1 MARRTVYRCAS
12 SHVIPAMDALP
23 TDPLFYA
30 AAIPAVLLVGL
41 AKGGLGGAMAF
52 LGVPVMSLAISPI
65 QAAAILLPIL
75 VVMDIVSLWSWRG
88 NHHVPTLAVLLP
100 GALAGIG
107 LGWLTAAIVTPDMV
121 RLIVGVVT
129 TLFVLRWL
137 WQKYARPQQ
146 VAAPRSP
153 VLGVFWGAV
162 SGFTSFVAHAGGP
175 PFQVYVLPQRLA
187 PPLYVGTSVLFFA
200 TVNAVKLVP
209 YFALG
214 QFDAENLAASAILL
228 PLAPFATLMG
238 AFMVRRLKPEAFY
251 GITYA
256 TVMIVAL
263 KLLWDG
269 VSALTG

>member
-1 MARRTVYRCAS
+1 
-12 SHVIPAMDALP
+12 MDALP

-41 AKGGLGGAMAF
+41 AKGGLGGAMGF
-52 LGVPVMSLAISPI
+52 LGVPVMALAISPI
-65 QAAAILLPIL
+65 RAAAILLPIL
-75 VVMDIVSLWSWRG
+75 VVMDMVSLWSWRG
-88 NHHVPTLAVLLP
+88 NYHVPTLAVLLP

-121 RLIVGVVT
+121 RLILGVVT
-129 TLFVLRWL
+129 MLFVLRWL
-137 WQKYARPQQ
+137 WQKHARAE
-146 VAAPRSP
+146 VAGPRRP

-187 PPLYVGTSVLFFA
+187 PALYVGTSVIYFA
-200 TVNAVKLVP
+200 VVNAVKLVP

-214 QFDAENLAASAILL
+214 QFDAANLAASAILL
-228 PLAPFATLMG
+228 PLAPFATLLG
-238 AFMVRRLKPEAFY
+238 AFIVRRMKAEAFY
-251 GITYA
+251 GLTYA
-256 TVMIVAL
+256 TVLIVAL

-269 VSALTG
+269 VAALTG

>member
-1 MARRTVYRCAS
+1 
-12 SHVIPAMDALP
+12 MDALP

-41 AKGGLGGAMAF
+41 AKGGLGGAMGF
-52 LGVPVMSLAISPI
+52 LGVPVMALAISPI

-75 VVMDIVSLWSWRG
+75 VVMDMVSLWSWRG
-88 NHHVPTLAVLLP
+88 NYHVPTLAVLLP
-100 GALAGIG
+100 GALVGIG
-107 LGWLTAAIVTPDMV
+107 LGWLTAAVVTPDMV
-121 RLIVGVVT
+121 RLILGVVT
-129 TLFVLRWL
+129 TLFVARWL
-137 WQKYARPQQ
+137 WQRYARPDAGA
-146 VAAPRSP
+146 VAPRP
-153 VLGVFWGAV
+153 ALGVFWGTV

-187 PPLYVGTSVLFFA
+187 PALYVGTSVIYFA
-200 TVNAVKLVP
+200 VVNAVKLVP

-214 QFDAENLAASAILL
+214 QFDTANLTASAILL

-238 AFMVRRLKPEAFY
+238 AFIVRRLKPEAFY

-256 TVMIVAL
+256 TVLIVAL

-269 VSALTG
+269 VSALSS